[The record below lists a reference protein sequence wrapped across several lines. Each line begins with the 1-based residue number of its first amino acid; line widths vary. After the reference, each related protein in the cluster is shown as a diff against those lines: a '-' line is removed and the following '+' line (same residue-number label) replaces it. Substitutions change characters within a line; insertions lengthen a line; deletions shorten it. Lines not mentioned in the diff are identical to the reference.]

1 MDTLD
6 WEDKNNAL
14 PESDPRKNWRVVD
27 ILELK
32 TKFNDNVE
40 ELPDFVQDYIDALES
55 TLNAALA
62 AHTDN
67 TSNPHDVTK
76 TQVGLGNV
84 DNTSDVNKPVS
95 TAQAAADALK
105 ANIASPTFTGV
116 PAGPTA
122 APGTNTT
129 QLATTAFVEAVK
141 ALLPLLTSFVWN
153 EVPSGT
159 INGVNDTFTL
169 SATPL
174 VGANGK
180 SNLMIFSAIL
190 LSGEGEDY
198 TQTGP
203 NIVFNTPP
211 EIGTNLRAFFM
222 K

>member
-1 MDTLD
+1 MATITWLNKIDGSD
-6 WEDKNNAL
+6 AGDPQKNVNSA
-14 PESDPRKNWRVVD
+14 DMNQIKTVVN
-27 ILELK
+27 
-32 TKFNDNVE
+32 TNDGNTST
-40 ELPDFVQDYIDALES
+40 VQ
-55 TLNAALA
+55 TNLNTHAAL
-62 AHTDN
+62 TN
-67 TSNPHDVTK
+67 NPHSVNK
-76 TQVGLGNV
+76 TQVGLSNV
-84 DNTSDVNKPVS
+84 DNTSDANKPVS

-122 APGTNTT
+122 SPGTNTT